1 MNSRATV
8 IARTEVRRTVRT
20 VVGNRTKLLMMAIM
34 VALMLGPI
42 TAAGAFLLPSL
53 GEEAATGVIDPE
65 TASML
70 VEVLAGGTAL
80 VWLFAVL
87 MASIRTVTAA
97 ADVDQPALLLLS
109 APLRSTVIGLVSAEI
124 ILFAIWPL
132 PSVIVLSIAFANGTG
147 SVLPILVGPLLVIL
161 LLVTAVPLGFVIG
174 IWVRHLLTVYEPV
187 ARYRTPVIAVLAL
200 AYFGSIAT
208 GWFDTI
214 TAGLFDLLGGG
225 PLGWFG
231 HILVLGIPNVDPS
244 MGAIVGALV
253 GSAVLIPL
261 AIGAGVVSARVHWYA
276 DPARVED
283 DTEATSESESR
294 LDGVLEYG
302 LSKQLRTLTLTT
314 IRRTKRAPIRLMY
327 AAYPLFGSL
336 FFAQEII
343 QTGTVPSYIAVML
356 CLYVI
361 WGTGV
366 LFSLNPLGD
375 LGQTLPAVLSS
386 PVSGTTMI
394 RSRMIA
400 SSLVGVPLGVLVALA
415 AGLASPI
422 SLESTAVLLAGT
434 VLGALASP
442 ALAVGVGSA
451 FPRFGS
457 VAITGNREAV
467 MPSKMSFVVYTA
479 GIVFP
484 IGAAV
489 VLYTDGATLVAQI
502 ATAMATMLPQ
512 VDVTLTASQVT
523 MMAWIVV
530 AIGVVAPPVAYRYA
544 VERFDWYAL
553 E

>member
-1 MNSRATV
+1 MNSRATLV
-8 IARTEVRRTVRT
+8 ARTEVRRTVRT
-20 VVGNRTKLLMMAIM
+20 VVGNRTKLLMMAI
-34 VALMLGPI
+34 VALLALGPM
-42 TAAGAFLLPSL
+42 TALGVLFLPTF
-53 GEEAATGVIDPE
+53 GEEIATGTVDNAMATTIV
-65 TASML
+65 TGVVA
-70 VEVLAGGTAL
+70 LAWIFL
-80 VWLFAVL
+80 IF
-87 MASIRTVTAA
+87 MAAIRTVTAA
-97 ADVDQPALLLLS
+97 ADIDQPAVLLLS
-109 APLRSTVIGLVSAEI
+109 APLRSTVIGIVCAEI
-124 ILFAIWPL
+124 LLFAIWLVP
-132 PSVIVLSIAFANGTG
+132 PVVVFSAAFASGAGT
-147 SVLPILVGPLLVIL
+147 VLPALAIPAVALL
-161 LLVTAVPLGFVIG
+161 LLVTAVPVGFVIG
-174 IWVRHLLTVYEPV
+174 TWVRHLLTVYEPI
-187 ARYRTPVIAVLAL
+187 ARYRTPLIIVLAV
-200 AYFGSIAT
+200 AYFGSISL
-208 GWFDTI
+208 GWFDI
-214 TAGLFDLLGGG
+214 LAGMLFDVLGDG

-231 HILVLGIPNVDPS
+231 HLFLLGVPNVDPS

-253 GSAVLIPL
+253 GSAVLVPL
-261 AIGAGVVSARVHWYA
+261 MIGAGVVSARVHWYA

-283 DTEATSESESR
+283 DAKATAESESR

-343 QTGTVPSYIAVML
+343 QTGAVPSYIAVML
-356 CLYVI
+356 CLYVV

-386 PVSGTTMI
+386 PVNGTTMI

-457 VAITGNREAV
+457 VSITGNREAV

-479 GIVFP
+479 GIIFP

-489 VLYTDGATLVAQI
+489 VLYTDAAALVAQI

-512 VDVTLTASQVT
+512 VEVGLTASQVT

-544 VERFDWYAL
+544 VERFDWYAI

>member
-1 MNSRATV
+1 
-8 IARTEVRRTVRT
+8 
-20 VVGNRTKLLMMAIM
+20 MMAI
-34 VALMLGPI
+34 VALLALGPM
-42 TAAGAFLLPSL
+42 TALGVLFLPTF
-53 GEEAATGVIDPE
+53 GEEIATGTVDNAMATTIV
-65 TASML
+65 TGVVA
-70 VEVLAGGTAL
+70 LAWIFL
-80 VWLFAVL
+80 IF
-87 MASIRTVTAA
+87 MAAIRTVTAA
-97 ADVDQPALLLLS
+97 ADIDQPAVLLLS
-109 APLRSTVIGLVSAEI
+109 APLRSTVIGIVCAEI
-124 ILFAIWPL
+124 LLFAIWLVP
-132 PSVIVLSIAFANGTG
+132 PVVVFSAAFASGAGTI
-147 SVLPILVGPLLVIL
+147 LPALAIPAVALL
-161 LLVTAVPLGFVIG
+161 LLVTAVPVGFVIG
-174 IWVRHLLTVYEPV
+174 TWVRHLLTVYEPI
-187 ARYRTPVIAVLAL
+187 ARYRTPLIIVLAV
-200 AYFGSIAT
+200 AYFGSISL
-208 GWFDTI
+208 GWFDI
-214 TAGLFDLLGGG
+214 LAEMLFDLLGDG

-231 HILVLGIPNVDPS
+231 HLFLLGVPNVAPS

-261 AIGAGVVSARVHWYA
+261 AIGVGVVSARVHWYA

-283 DTEATSESESR
+283 DMEATPESESR

-479 GIVFP
+479 GIIFP

-502 ATAMATMLPQ
+502 ATAMVTLLPQ
-512 VDVTLTASQVT
+512 VEVGLTASQVT
-523 MMAWIVV
+523 LMAWIVV

-544 VERFDWYAL
+544 VERFDWYVL